1 MFCDVLLK
9 KQKGKVNWLESESS
23 RNLLGLF
30 PFFMN
35 KIAIDT
41 LRAHKIQ
48 KKECLG
54 ITPCP
59 SLLSSALP
67 PCLLVGA
74 EMEFGQIDIKYFET
88 AVSDGRFFS
97 PQRKGAEKVG

>member
-1 MFCDVLLK
+1 LFCDVVLK
-9 KQKGKVNWLESESS
+9 SQRAKLIGLEVKAHTTFFSY
-23 RNLLGLF
+23 F
-30 PFFMN
+30 PFFKN
-35 KIAIDT
+35 KIAIDA

-88 AVSDGRFFS
+88 VASDGRFFS

>member
-1 MFCDVLLK
+1 MTKLIGLKVRVLTIFF
-9 KQKGKVNWLESESS
+9 
-23 RNLLGLF
+23 RPF

-88 AVSDGRFFS
+88 VASDGRFFS